1 MTRLTVNVTF
11 TATIT
16 CSVFAIPLPH
26 ITWINNTD
34 DSIVVGG
41 GTNRITITE
50 TDHTHIR
57 VSVLNFTSTV
67 KFDESMYTC
76 MAVNN
81 ISNVLDTPETN
92 AVFLRIQGTRIYMY
106 YIYILTLS
114 LSLSLF
120 LLVLHFS

>member
-1 MTRLTVNVTF
+1 MTF

-26 ITWINNTD
+26 ITWINNTNE
-34 DSIVVGG
+34 SIAVGGGGG

-50 TDHTHIR
+50 TDYTHVR

-67 KFDESMYTC
+67 KSDESVYTC

-81 ISNVLDTPETN
+81 ISNVLDTPEAT
-92 AVFLRIQGTRIYMY
+92 AVMLRIQGTYIYM
-106 YIYILTLS
+106 
-114 LSLSLF
+114 
-120 LLVLHFS
+120 